1 MGLILRVGYK
11 HAAVAQLEE
20 RIPAKDEVTGSIP
33 VGCTISPMAKSR
45 SRRASTREEMYLI

>member
-1 MGLILRVGYK
+1 MKEFFSLKIQHFSLFIINFSLRNKVSL

-33 VGCTISPMAKSR
+33 VGCTI
-45 SRRASTREEMYLI
+45 T